1 MFFINLFSGNLFTGN
16 ISLIFSAQDVKN
28 LGVAVL
34 QNAENVDQQGNVVN
48 IGESSNLE
56 IINVDEGINY

>member
-28 LGVAVL
+28 LGIAVL
-34 QNAENVDQQGNVVN
+34 QNAENVDINNKSENINLEVINVVEKK
-48 IGESSNLE
+48 I
-56 IINVDEGINY
+56 DY